1 MDKKFLFNFKTTLS
15 GLEVPIKL
23 NNPFNSTVPEIAKI
37 AATEFQDY
45 IISESVNQNY
55 DFQTQRS
62 KMFGVLVVQKKD
74 GGYCYLGSVSGK
86 LSDNIVFEKL
96 IPSVFDES
104 VGDFFIDKGMKELGK
119 ITIKIKRSENDV
131 DVLSLKKERKQKS
144 IGLQKRLFENYHFLN
159 ISGEQKNILEIF
171 KQSSHGFPPA
181 ASGEC
186 AAPKLLQ
193 YAIKNQLKPVALT
206 EFWWGSSMENK
217 DREHKA
223 YYPSCKNRCRPVL
236 EYILEDVELFINR
249 EETTEK

>member
-1 MDKKFLFNFKTTLS
+1 MDKKFLFNFKTNFS

-23 NNPFNSTVPEIAKI
+23 NNPFNSTVPKIAKV
-37 AATEFQDY
+37 AAMEFQDY

-104 VGDFFIDKGMKELGK
+104 VGGFFIDKGMKELGE
-119 ITIKIKRSENDV
+119 ITIKIKSSENNI
-131 DVLSLKKERKQKS
+131 DVLSMKKERKQKS
-144 IGLQKRLFENYHFLN
+144 IALQKRLFKNYLFLN

-193 YAIKNQLKPVALT
+193 YAIKNQLKPIALT
-206 EFWWGSSMENK
+206 EFWWGSSMGNK
-217 DREHKA
+217 DREHKS

-236 EYILEDVELFINR
+236 EYILEDKELYIKR
-249 EETTEK
+249 EE

>member
-1 MDKKFLFNFKTTLS
+1 MDRQFLFNFKTNLS
-15 GLEVPIKL
+15 ILEIPLKL
-23 NNPFNSTVPEIAKI
+23 NNPFSVKVPEIAKI
-37 AATEFQDY
+37 ATAEFQDY

-86 LSDNIVFEKL
+86 LSDNVVFKKL
-96 IPSVFDES
+96 IPSVFNES
-104 VGDFFIDKGMKELGK
+104 VGGFFIDRGMKELGE
-119 ITIKIKRSENDV
+119 ITIKMKSSEKNV

-193 YAIKNQLKPVALT
+193 YAIKNQLKPIALT

-217 DREHKA
+217 DREHKS

-236 EYILEDVELFINR
+236 EYILEDKELYIKK
-249 EETTEK
+249 EELI